1 MANWLKISKEY
12 ICTYICM
19 CEKNFEIQ
27 TIFFNIYIAYTE
39 MAKRVNR
46 FFKFIYL
53 KYFSAVDAKK

>member
-1 MANWLKISKEY
+1 
-12 ICTYICM
+12 M